1 MIILP
6 LVLSLLAC
14 VSRYYILLGLTADHR
29 QLHNDV
35 YEEFDNTKRVTINR
49 EKDRQYNG
57 TKKRDKM
64 SNTHLQNTTQKPND
78 WTTRTLRK
86 TVGEVRCSAQVSNCF
101 SPTCNRRITA
111 LPVYGLSA
119 IHYNITNMISFQ
131 VKLLLWVTK
140 HGTHAL
146 CKIFRVVYGYG
157 V

>member
-1 MIILP
+1 MIP
-6 LVLSLLAC
+6 
-14 VSRYYILLGLTADHR
+14 RKG
-29 QLHNDV
+29 Q
-35 YEEFDNTKRVTINR
+35 TIQWYQ
-49 EKDRQYNG
+49 EKD
-57 TKKRDKM
+57 KM
-64 SNTHLQNTTQKPND
+64 TNTHLQNTTQKTND

-86 TVGEVRCSAQVSNCF
+86 TVGEVRCSEQVGNCF

-131 VKLLLWVTK
+131 VKFLLWVTK